1 MTDFNVRSDSVDVEQ
16 IMRQIRERIRQK
28 RGVDYTEEQIRELA
42 NAKLE
47 RFLDPSGVRSGLL
60 EAFRQRPAPPAYAFE
75 DTTLFDSDKPVVR
88 FFRKLLRPFLKLLFN
103 PNQLISVL
111 HTQAAINQQQ
121 EERHVLYYEVI
132 HNLVVE
138 MTRVSI
144 ESRNLK
150 MRLESLQGR
159 LEFNERRARALEA
172 VVQYKRGGHAS
183 AKDEELAATEPQG
196 GVDPITG
203 GDSLRTRRRRR
214 RRGRRPQ
221 QGEGSVPPGDDAGS
235 EAEAAENGA
244 PHPAQPTADIHAGA
258 ERQPHPAWERPP
270 QREAGRTTPDERHP
284 DRDGSRPS
292 DGTPSERHEAVPD
305 TPDSEAQ

>member
-42 NAKLE
+42 DAKLE

-60 EAFRQRPAPPAYAFE
+60 EAFRRRPATPGYDFE
-75 DTTLFDSDKPVVR
+75 DTALVDSDKAIVR
-88 FFRKLLRPFLKLLFN
+88 LVRRLLSPFLKLLIN
-103 PNQLISVL
+103 SNRLISVL
-111 HTQAAINQQQ
+111 HMQAAINREQ

-132 HNLVVE
+132 HNLVLE

-172 VVQYKRGGHAS
+172 VVQYKRGGHGPGE
-183 AKDEELAATEPQG
+183 DEELASTEPQG

-203 GDSLRTRRRRR
+203 GESLRTRRRRR

-221 QGEGSVPPGDDAGS
+221 GQAEGSMAGDDASGD
-235 EAEAAENGA
+235 ADGVENGRDESLQHEA
-244 PHPAQPTADIHAGA
+244 GHAGSS
-258 ERQPHPAWERPP
+258 ERQTARDTHH
-270 QREAGRTTPDERHP
+270 QSAGTSSGH
-284 DRDGSRPS
+284 
-292 DGTPSERHEAVPD
+292 HEGGPD
-305 TPDSEAQ
+305 TPDPEAQ